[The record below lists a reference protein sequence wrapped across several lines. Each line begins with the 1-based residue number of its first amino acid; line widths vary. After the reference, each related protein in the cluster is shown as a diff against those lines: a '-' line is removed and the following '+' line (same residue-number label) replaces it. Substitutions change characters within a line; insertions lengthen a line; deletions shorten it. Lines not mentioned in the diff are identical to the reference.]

1 MTVPGSRK
9 IASGVQQAWIAVW
22 GSDGYLL
29 GGSTTA
35 PTAGN
40 VSHAMRIYGVKE
52 LSPTIAEPE
61 RVQITGDDGLLGE
74 MQYSNITS
82 RGFTASVASSDRD
95 LINLIQGTNTLS
107 WGEARGVQLDFDAV
121 NTRNYAVWSNGRAN
135 GQGESTSARW
145 NSLWVHLAE
154 LSWLDREAW
163 TERTAA
169 NYRLGI
175 TPNPST
181 YDELGMTLNDSY
193 AGVCNPRLAA
203 WDHEFPLGF
212 TRFTGNGVLA
222 TIPLGNTPVSA
233 SKFAVA
239 VNRVLVSVSSIST
252 TNKTVTLSSAPANNA
267 VVEIVYEYDGDNC

>member
-1 MTVPGSRK
+1 MAVPGTRK

-22 GSDGYLL
+22 GSDGFLL
-29 GGSTTA
+29 GGSLTA
-35 PTAGN
+35 PAAGE
-40 VSHAMRIYGVKE
+40 VSHARRIYGVKE
-52 LSPTIAEPE
+52 LSPVIAEPE
-61 RVQITGDDGLLGE
+61 RVQITGDDGLMGE

-82 RGFTASVASSDRD
+82 RGFTASVAASDRD
-95 LINLIQGTNTLS
+95 LINLIQGTTTMS
-107 WGEARGVQLDFDAV
+107 WGEARGISLDFDSV
-121 NTRNYAVWSNGRAN
+121 PNRSYAIWSNGRATS
-135 GQGESTSARW
+135 QGDSTGGRW

-175 TPNPST
+175 TPNPSS

-203 WDHEFPLGF
+203 WDHEYPLGF

-233 SKFAVA
+233 AKFAVA
-239 VNRVLVSVSSIST
+239 VNRVFATVNSIST

-267 VVEIVYEYDGDNC
+267 VVEIIYEYDGDNC